1 MNGSKIKHNTAKL
14 PIWVLR
20 FVLCLPFGYS
30 MFAEKKVKDVTTNQA
45 MKSRVELV
53 NLTKLIQSVNL

>member
-1 MNGSKIKHNTAKL
+1 MNCSKIKHNTAKL

-30 MFAEKKVKDVTTNQA
+30 MFAEKKVKDVTTSQA
-45 MKSRVELV
+45 MKSQVELV
-53 NLTKLIQSVNL
+53 NLTK